1 MLAAGA
7 RWKKKLATIPVV
19 SAMTMI
25 TLLMRREKTMSKPIL
40 YFIEEDRLLEL
51 LELEHRFICRT
62 QYKDDRF
69 EFFWDMMVESG
80 LDQHVSHKEFVEAV
94 ESMTF
99 KELAKLD
106 LELYEEYDNHRFID
120 DDEEE
125 ENYDDED

>member
-1 MLAAGA
+1 M
-7 RWKKKLATIPVV
+7 
-19 SAMTMI
+19 
-25 TLLMRREKTMSKPIL
+25 MSKPTL

-51 LELEHRFICRT
+51 LELEHRFVCRT

-69 EFFWDMMVESG
+69 EYFWDMMVESG

-106 LELYEEYDNHRFID
+106 LELYEEYDNHRLID

-125 ENYDDED
+125 DYDNESSAD